1 MPDAHDGIDLFR
13 GGQLLRNAAEA
24 YGRALT
30 PEEYWWLGVGLAAA
44 TLAEL
49 GGREYA
55 ARRIQQLLGRL
66 GGPGDPEE
74 WFEQFH
80 NELAALDA
88 EGLLWPLYQRDERGK
103 MARTDAVVAA
113 GFDADAGWALAL
125 AHLAIARSVLEER
138 QEAIPTLAEVIADLI
153 EGAPAAEHLRRV
165 QAALGMQPEGA
176 EEP

>member
-1 MPDAHDGIDLFR
+1 MAFAGCTRRNRSFP

-113 GFDADAGWALAL
+113 GFDADAGSGWRSPTS
-125 AHLAIARSVLEER
+125 AIARAVR
-138 QEAIPTLAEVIADLI
+138 
-153 EGAPAAEHLRRV
+153 GAAGGDPHAGRGHRGPHRGRPRGGSTCRAV
-165 QAALGMQPEGA
+165 
-176 EEP
+176 